1 MERQMNKLLWVLLLF
16 SFCTFSAE
24 TGGTGDNAQV
34 SPATLITSVNSVHPV
49 VGQKL
54 VMRFEVAVD
63 GYFIGGTKFDLPSLA
78 KVRLL
83 KNSNFAIN
91 GSKREG
97 GKTFATQIWEVDLFI
112 EHAGLIEIPRL
123 NFHISYK
130 NANGNS
136 IKQTLVSDPIN
147 LFAYLPDALSS
158 IDRYIVSP
166 RVSISQRWIGEKG
179 IGEKENGE
187 KVQYQVGDIL
197 KRQIIIEAADIQ
209 SIQIPQFVPEPASGI
224 KIVTHEAR
232 LNDSNNR
239 GTQTATLT
247 QSFTYIINQPG
258 IYYLGKESIFWWNN
272 EDNLQVAT
280 FEVLAADVAGLSP
293 NLIWIIVILGI
304 CCAIITV
311 SYVVM
316 RKRPV
321 SLKRQLRQA
330 VNRRE
335 WQTMVALLY
344 QISDKGLDKNLG
356 NSAGVGIIKTGPNA
370 PIVSRLLTALYGRRN
385 KGDLAQ
391 DVDSFELKKSE
402 LKKSELKKIIQ

>member
-1 MERQMNKLLWVLLLF
+1 MERQMNKLLWGLLLF
-16 SFCTFSAE
+16 SFCIFSAE
-24 TGGTGDNAQV
+24 NAGAGDNAQV

-54 VMRFEVAVD
+54 VMRYEVAVD
-63 GYFIGGTKFDLPSLA
+63 GYLIGGTKFDLPSLA

-83 KNSNFAIN
+83 KSSDFAIN

-136 IKQTLVSDPIN
+136 IKQMLVSEPTI

-166 RVSISQRWIGEKG
+166 RVSISQQWIGEKG

-197 KRQIIIEAADIQ
+197 KRQITIEAADIQ
-209 SIQIPQFVPEPASGI
+209 SIQIPQFIPAPASGI
-224 KIVTHEAR
+224 KIVAHEAR

-247 QSFTYIINQPG
+247 QDFTYIINKPG
-258 IYYLGKESIFWWNN
+258 TYFLGKESLSWWND
-272 EDNLQVAT
+272 EDGLQVDT
-280 FEVLAADVAGLSP
+280 FEMFEADVAGLSP
-293 NLIWIIVILGI
+293 YSFRLIVTLGVCCTLIVLGF
-304 CCAIITV
+304 
-311 SYVVM
+311 VVM
-316 RKRPV
+316 HKRPI
-321 SLKRQLRQA
+321 SLKRQLKQA
-330 VNRRE
+330 INRRE

-344 QISDKGLDKNLG
+344 QISDKSLDKSLDNNLG

-370 PIVSRLLTALYGRRN
+370 PIISRLLAALYGRCN
-385 KGDLAQ
+385 KDDPAQ
-391 DVDSFELKKSE
+391 DVDKSE